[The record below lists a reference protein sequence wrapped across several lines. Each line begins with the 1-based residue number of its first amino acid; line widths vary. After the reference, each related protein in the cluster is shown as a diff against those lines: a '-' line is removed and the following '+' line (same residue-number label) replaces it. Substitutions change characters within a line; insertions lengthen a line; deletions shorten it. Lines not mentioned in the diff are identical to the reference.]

1 MAWIELHQ
9 NLLRHPK
16 LIRLAAGLGVKKQFA
31 LWHLLSLW
39 LWALDYADNGDLSAF
54 GSPEIAV
61 AAEWSGDPDVLLSAL
76 QKARWLDDLM
86 LHDWM
91 DYAGRL
97 VENRAA
103 NKGRQKRF
111 RDKTRI
117 PIYNRDGGSCVY
129 CGIIVD
135 VDSFYVDHI
144 IPIAKGGSNE
154 SHNLATSCNSCNIK
168 KGGRTPEESGM
179 PISFGPLRN
188 ALRTPAT
195 LPNQPDQPTDQTGPD
210 APDISKIARAAYDA
224 YPDSAEKDGR
234 PTGKGVLALGAVT
247 EAVRRA
253 PGFPWVEYAEL
264 IKEFVK
270 TPKNIGTWA
279 QTGADYPGLESL
291 RKIKGAKE
299 NKTMQGVDPSWNK
312 RLA

>member
-1 MAWIELHQ
+1 MSKLPAFQFYPGDWRKDPGVQSLSFHDRGVWFEIICLMHESERRGVLTL
-9 NLLRHPK
+9 NGKAMPEEALARLLGLDNQILTTTLTTLLTFGVASREAGTGA
-16 LIRLAAGLGVKKQFA
+16 LMSRRMVRDEQIRKIRKEC
-31 LWHLLSLW
+31 
-39 LWALDYADNGDLSAF
+39 
-54 GSPEIAV
+54 GS
-61 AAEWSGDPDVLLSAL
+61 
-76 QKARWLDDLM
+76 
-86 LHDWM
+86 
-91 DYAGRL
+91 
-97 VENRAA
+97 
-103 NKGRQKRF
+103 
-111 RDKTRI
+111 
-117 PIYNRDGGSCVY
+117 
-129 CGIIVD
+129 
-135 VDSFYVDHI
+135 
-144 IPIAKGGSNE
+144 KGGNP
-154 SHNLATSCNSCNIK
+154 NLVNQIPTTQDNQIP
-168 KGGRTPEESGM
+168 TPSSSSSSSPSGV
-179 PISFGPLRN
+179 FG
-188 ALRTPAT
+188 A
-195 LPNQPDQPTDQTGPD
+195 DQIPG
-210 APDISKIARAAYDA
+210 IARAAYDA